1 MRKIG
6 IVFAIEREARST
18 LDEAAFGW
26 KAAGPGLY
34 ASERW
39 PLALAVSGIGKA
51 FAACAAARVGA
62 EASLLLSLGT
72 SGSLAGPGSV
82 GGLLLAGEFVEY
94 DIEAGALHYPPGVTP
109 CIGMTDPLIASA
121 TESSLGPARA
131 ALSSLGLA
139 FAEGRVA
146 SGDSF
151 VDDPTRARF
160 VRERTGA
167 DAVDMESAA
176 IAKVAVYAGLGPG
189 GASLE
194 CLALRTYSDSAD
206 RRAPR
211 SWCED
216 GEALCAFFPGFLKA
230 FAPLYC
236 GADPS

>member
-18 LDEAAFGW
+18 LDDSDFGW
-26 KAAGPGLY
+26 KAVGPGLY
-34 ASERW
+34 SSGRW

-51 FAACAAARVGA
+51 FASCAAARVGQD
-62 EASLLLSLGT
+62 ASLLLSLGT
-72 SGSLAGPGSV
+72 SGSLLGPASV
-82 GGLLLAGEFVEY
+82 GSLLLAGEFVEY

-109 CIGMTDPLIASA
+109 LVGMRDPVIVSA
-121 TESSLGPARA
+121 TEASLGPARA

-139 FAEGRVA
+139 HSEGRVA

-160 VRERTGA
+160 VRERTRA

-176 IAKVAVYAGLGPG
+176 LAKLAVYAGLGPD
-189 GASLE
+189 GAALE
-194 CLALRTYSDSAD
+194 CLALRVLSDCAD

-216 GEALCAFFPGFLKA
+216 GASLCACFPGLLKA

-236 GADPS
+236 G